1 MAEGDDWKKPTADAI
16 TSLSSSVVSSTAT
29 GHLDLAKAGANLV
42 IELNQGVI
50 YLTSPRDLNQQT
62 LEGVQSKATAYEQ
75 SAEKA
80 GVPNTYVFGLKQDRD
95 NELKKSTTVLQKVD
109 TWAHWGM
116 GLGKVIDDWAGILK
130 PFGRK
135 DDS

>member
-1 MAEGDDWKKPTADAI
+1 MAEGDDWKEASAGAV
-16 TSLSSSVVSSTAT
+16 TSLSSSVVSSAT
-29 GHLDLAKAGANLV
+29 IGHHDLAEAGAKVVVEFKNS
-42 IELNQGVI
+42 VI
-50 YLTSPRDLNQQT
+50 YLSSPRDLNPQILQG
-62 LEGVQSKATAYEQ
+62 LQSTATELEQ

-80 GVPNTYVFGLKQDRD
+80 GVPNTYIFQLKQDRD
-95 NELKKSTTVLQKVD
+95 NDLEKSTTLLQKVD
-109 TWAHWGM
+109 TWGHWGM